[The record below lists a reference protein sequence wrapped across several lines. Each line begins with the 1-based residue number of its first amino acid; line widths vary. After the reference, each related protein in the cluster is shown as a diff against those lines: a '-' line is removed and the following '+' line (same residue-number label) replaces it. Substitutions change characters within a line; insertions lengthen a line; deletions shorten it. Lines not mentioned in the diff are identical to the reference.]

1 MKKLFLFAIAMYCL
15 VLNSFAQ
22 TTEATE
28 SIPESAELKRIRFGA
43 FIAPSLSWMKPTAA
57 KDGSQTQENGGSKM
71 GFAYGLMADYQ
82 LTDNY
87 TIATGLTVNSSGGK
101 VNTNNPAAGINEV
114 SKSSFNYSLQYI
126 EIPVALKLKTDK
138 IGQCVFFGQAGMSLG
153 INIGKK
159 ATYNVEQKTGDTTSN
174 TIKADQKEKL
184 SGSFGNI
191 APILLQMNL
200 GIGVQYAINK
210 KLDAYI
216 GLFFN
221 NSFAP
226 DITNPSKYKAIPE
239 FKDGTV
245 RLNNFALRMG
255 FYF

>member
-1 MKKLFLFAIAMYCL
+1 MKKLFLLAFSMSSLAI
-15 VLNSFAQ
+15 NSFAQ

-87 TIATGLTVNSSGGK
+87 TIATGLSVNSSGGK

-159 ATYNVEQKTGDTTSN
+159 ATYNVVQKLTDTTESVF
-174 TIKADQKEKL
+174 KADQKEKL

-226 DITNPSKYKAIPE
+226 DITNPTKYKAVPS
-239 FKDGTV
+239 FQDGTV